1 VTDPHLNFVDEGRL
15 QAFLQSLRDS
25 RADVLLLGG
34 DIGEGHNVLYFLR
47 LLDRAFASSIY
58 LVLGNLLK
66 WRPWRQVKW

>member
-47 LLDRAFASSIY
+47 LLDRAFASSI
-58 LVLGNLLK
+58 K